1 MFAIITFSS
10 CGDDGKKDK
19 DRDRDSETDRDRDS
33 ETNQHARDLCD
44 CLDDIGLNELSL
56 SDFQDSRFMND
67 MERKAEEK
75 LPPCVLKIAKNME
88 ADLEDLNKSERVE
101 YTQSFIKDCIDS
113 DCAENLIRLIPFD
126 MMGMFVGKAEEEME
140 RDKRYRGDGA
150 HPESVPYVDNAA
162 DHWESEEAMCEGG
175 ENCESDACEGGE
187 ACGGAC
193 EGGEAVEEEWP
204 DSAGYY
210 H

>member
-1 MFAIITFSS
+1 MKVITYLGMVAIITFSS
-10 CGDDGKKDK
+10 CGDDGKKDN
-19 DRDRDSETDRDRDS
+19 DS
-33 ETNQHARDLCD
+33 NQHAQDLCK
-44 CLDDIGLNELSL
+44 CLDEIGLNEVSL
-56 SDFQDSRFMND
+56 LDLNDYRFMND
-67 MERKAEEK
+67 MERKAEEN

-101 YTQSFIKDCIDS
+101 YSQSFLKACIDTK
-113 DCAENLIRLIPFD
+113 CAENMIGLIPFD
-126 MMGMFVGKAEEEME
+126 MMGMAIGLVEKEME

-150 HPESVPYVDNAA
+150 HAESVPYGDNAA